1 MEETVNRELS
11 IPVTYQLLQ
20 YCSIIQI
27 VFLNMT
33 YALRNIL
40 YNEYS
45 IYSIGSILPNR
56 TWLQDVEF
64 DICCQVELTSMAS
77 YGSFSKRIYIWYKLY
92 AG

>member
-1 MEETVNRELS
+1 MEDMEETVNRELS

-45 IYSIGSILPNR
+45 IYSIDSILSNR

-64 DICCQVELTSMAS
+64 DICCQVELTST
-77 YGSFSKRIYIWYKLY
+77 IWLLF
-92 AG
+92 